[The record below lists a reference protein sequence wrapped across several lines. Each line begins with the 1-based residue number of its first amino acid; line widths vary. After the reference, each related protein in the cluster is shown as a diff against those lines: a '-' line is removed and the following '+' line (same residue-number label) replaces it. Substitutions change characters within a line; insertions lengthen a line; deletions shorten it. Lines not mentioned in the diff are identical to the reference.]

1 MRLCSIVFYRRYPP
15 TLVRK
20 LQYVRQMWVTKSHS
34 LRHLVAP
41 DSGVDPLV
49 GYSNIVI
56 YIQMTLN
63 TSHSISYLSAEWWIF
78 LPSQQKHFFIQRKMG
93 F

>member
-1 MRLCSIVFYRRYPP
+1 MR
-15 TLVRK
+15 
-20 LQYVRQMWVTKSHS
+20 VTKSHS

-63 TSHSISYLSAEWWIF
+63 TSHSISYLSTKWRIF
-78 LPSQQKHFFIQRKMG
+78 LPSREKYFFISKKKWDLDLEFEPQHILKFG
-93 F
+93 AF